1 MTTSNNISNN
11 DFDKHHQQDNNH
23 DNETNGSYNSGNP
36 SFNHVARRHQ
46 LYIGNLTWVC
56 YNSFEFNEFINIK
69 IF

>member
-56 YNSFEFNEFINIK
+56 
-69 IF
+69 